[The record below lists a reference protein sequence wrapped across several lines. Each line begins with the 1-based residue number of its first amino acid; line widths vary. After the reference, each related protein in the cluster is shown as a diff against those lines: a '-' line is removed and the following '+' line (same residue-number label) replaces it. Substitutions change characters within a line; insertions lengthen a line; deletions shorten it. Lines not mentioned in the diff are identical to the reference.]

1 MLESVIVIDDALPKI
16 PSLNIE
22 GINWYD
28 LEEDHSNKTFC
39 LTILHLAGQY
49 VNLSNAIGYE
59 VWSHAGT
66 KPSGWHYDK
75 DDVLC
80 VEKDELNFPLCST
93 VYYSEASKLRGG
105 ELLLGN
111 DLVVVPKPNR
121 LVIFPPGK
129 YHTVKPYEGNRV
141 SLLINP
147 WSHPL
152 CQ

>member
-1 MLESVIVIDDALPKI
+1 MLESVIVIDDALPTI
-16 PSLNIE
+16 PSVNIE

-28 LEEDHSNKTFC
+28 LEEDHPNKAFC

-49 VNLSNAIGYE
+49 ADLSNAIGYE
-59 VWSHAGT
+59 FWSHSGT
-66 KPSGWHYDK
+66 RPSGWHHDK
-75 DDVLC
+75 DDILC
-80 VEKDELNFPLCST
+80 AEESILNCPLCST

-111 DLVVVPKPNR
+111 DLVIVPKPNR
-121 LVIFPPGK
+121 LVIFAPGI
-129 YHTVKPYEGNRV
+129 YHTVKPYKGTRT

-147 WSHPL
+147 WSHSV

>member
-1 MLESVIVIDDALPKI
+1 MLESVIVIDDALPTI
-16 PSLNIE
+16 PSVNIE

-49 VNLSNAIGYE
+49 ADLSNAIGYE
-59 VWSHAGT
+59 VWSHDGT

-129 YHTVKPYEGNRV
+129 YHTVKPYEGSRT
-141 SLLINP
+141 SFLINP

-152 CQ
+152 CR

>member
-1 MLESVIVIDDALPKI
+1 MLESVIVIDDALPTI
-16 PSLNIE
+16 PSVNIE

-28 LEEDHSNKTFC
+28 LEEDHPNKVFC

-49 VNLSNAIGYE
+49 VDLSNVIGYE
-59 VWSHAGT
+59 FWSHNGT
-66 KPSGWHYDK
+66 RPEWHYDK
-75 DDVLC
+75 DEELFTSEGVLTH
-80 VEKDELNFPLCST
+80 PICST
-93 VYYSEASKLRGG
+93 VYYAEASKLRGG

-111 DLVVVPKPNR
+111 DLVIVPKPNR

-152 CQ
+152 CR

>member
-1 MLESVIVIDDALPKI
+1 MLESVVVIDDALPEI
-16 PSLNIE
+16 PSADIE

-28 LEEDHSNKTFC
+28 LEEAHPNKVLC

-49 VNLSNAIGYE
+49 ADLSNAIGYE
-59 VWSHAGT
+59 LWSHTSG
-66 KPSGWHYDK
+66 KLGWHYDK
-75 DDVLC
+75 DDILC
-80 VEKDELNFPLCST
+80 ADKDILQLPLCST

-111 DLVVVPKPNR
+111 DLVIVPKPNR
-121 LVIFPPGK
+121 LVIFPPGM
-129 YHTVKPYEGNRV
+129 YHTVKPYEGNRI

-152 CQ
+152 CR